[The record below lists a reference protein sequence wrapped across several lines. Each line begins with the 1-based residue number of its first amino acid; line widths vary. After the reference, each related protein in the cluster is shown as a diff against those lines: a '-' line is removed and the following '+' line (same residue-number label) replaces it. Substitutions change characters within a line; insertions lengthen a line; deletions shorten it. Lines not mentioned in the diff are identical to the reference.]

1 MSLYKNLQNNNGL
14 TLVEVMASIIIAVI
28 IGLLSFTLFFKAI
41 ENYDAIELENKLRDE
56 ADLIMNLLIK
66 NLYSAK
72 ETDFCRSFD
81 TNNNSYLTFANSSN
95 LCKVPISPGSSITK
109 DNNVANLNKI
119 GFISNQNKINLI
131 INDELYKFSTENIE
145 LLPSKIEVENRS
157 TVKILFTL
165 QTSKKRGNTAIKRS
179 LDFENVI
186 PLIPNSNS

>member
-95 LCKVPISPGSSITK
+95 LCKVPPISPGSSTK

-119 GFISNQNKINLI
+119 GFISKQNKINLI

>member
-1 MSLYKNLQNNNGL
+1 MSLYKNLQNNKGL
-14 TLVEVMASIIIAVI
+14 TLVEVMASIVIAVI

-95 LCKVPISPGSSITK
+95 LCKVPISP

-165 QTSKKRGNTAIKRS
+165 QTSKKRGNTTIKRS